1 MANSKDNKRR
11 TKEFDQHNRERDI
24 LQMTFGKI
32 PPQAKDIEE
41 AILGAIMLETFAF
54 DKINEFIHPEVFY
67 VEAHQRI
74 YSAMQR
80 LSSKSQPIDILSVA
94 EELRSTEELEVCGGP
109 YYVTKLT
116 NSVVSSAN
124 IENHGRIVYQKYI
137 QREMIKLGG
146 MLISGGYE
154 DMTDVFDLL
163 DEAET
168 ALYDV
173 SNALHRKNFT
183 EINSLLVEAFKE
195 VETARHSNQHISGVT
210 SGFAS
215 IDQIT
220 YGWQAPDLII
230 LAARPSVGK
239 TALALS
245 LARNAALDRHK
256 PTPVAFFSLEMSGGQ
271 LIKRLMSSESE
282 IPLIKIQRGRME
294 EDEMKK
300 LYQQGIQML
309 ANAKI
314 YIDDTA
320 SMNIFELRAK
330 ARRLKQK
337 HDVGLII
344 VDYLQLMSGTGSS
357 NSRNREQE
365 ISEISRGLKRVAK
378 ELNVPV
384 IALSQ
389 LSREPEKRADKI
401 PQLSDL
407 RESGAI
413 EQDAD
418 IVAFIYRPEYYGIHI
433 DKMGESN
440 PGETHIKFAKN
451 RNGVLDTVKL
461 RAQLWIQKFAEW
473 DAPLL
478 KNQSGK
484 PAAEQTGWTQFLS
497 DEETFK

>member
-1 MANSKDNKRR
+1 MASNNDKKKR
-11 TKEFDQHNRERDI
+11 TKELADQTREREV
-24 LQMTFGKI
+24 LQMTFGKV

-54 DKINEFIHPEVFY
+54 DKVNEMIHPEVFY
-67 VEAHQRI
+67 VYAHQII
-74 YSAMQR
+74 YEAMIR
-80 LSSKSQPIDILSVA
+80 LSVKSQPIDILSVS
-94 EELRSTEELEVCGGP
+94 EELRAMEKLEECGGP

-116 NSVVSSAN
+116 NTVVSSAH
-124 IENHGRIVYQKYI
+124 IENHARIIYQKYI
-137 QREMIKLGG
+137 QREMINLGG
-146 MLISGGYE
+146 KLITGGYE
-154 DMTDVFDLL
+154 DITDVFDLL

-173 SNALHRKNFT
+173 SNALHRKNYVG
-183 EINSLLVEAFKE
+183 IDNLLVKAVQE
-195 VETARHSNQHISGVT
+195 VETARHSNQQISGVT
-210 SGFAS
+210 SGFPS

-220 YGWQAPDLII
+220 YGWQKPDLII

-245 LARNAALDRHK
+245 LARNAALDPFK

-294 EDEMKK
+294 EQDMKD
-300 LYQQGIQML
+300 LYQRGVQML
-309 ANAKI
+309 SNAKI

-337 HDVGLII
+337 HDIGLII

-365 ISEISRGLKRVAK
+365 ISEISRGLKRIAK
-378 ELNVPV
+378 ELDIPV

-433 DKMGESN
+433 DKLGESN

-451 RNGVLDTVKL
+451 RNGVLETVKL
-461 RAQLWIQKFAEW
+461 RAQLWIQKFKEW
-473 DAPLL
+473 DAPIL
-478 KNQSGK
+478 KSQPGQQ
-484 PAAEQTGWTQFLS
+484 PLDQGWTQFIK
-497 DEETFK
+497 EEL

>member
-1 MANSKDNKRR
+1 MANSNDKSKR
-11 TKEFDQHNRERDI
+11 TKELAAKNREREVM
-24 LQMTFGKI
+24 QVTFGKV
-32 PPQAKDIEE
+32 PPQAKDIEQ
-41 AILGAIMLETFAF
+41 AILGAIMLEAYAF
-54 DKINEFIHPEVFY
+54 DKVNEMIHPEVFY
-67 VEAHQRI
+67 VEAHQTI

-80 LSSKSQPIDILSVA
+80 LSAKSQPIDILSVA
-94 EELRSTEELEVCGGP
+94 EELRIMEELEACGGP
-109 YYVTKLT
+109 YYVTTLT
-116 NSVVSSAN
+116 NTVVSSAH
-124 IENHGRIVYQKYI
+124 IENHARIIYQKYI
-137 QREMIKLGG
+137 QREMISLGG
-146 MLISGGYE
+146 KLISGGYE

-173 SNALHRKNFT
+173 SNALHRKNYT
-183 EINSLLVEAFKE
+183 DISRLLVDGLNE
-195 VETARHSNQHISGVT
+195 VNAARHSNQQISGVT
-210 SGFAS
+210 SGFPS

-220 YGWQAPDLII
+220 YGWQSPDLII

-245 LARNAALDRHK
+245 LARNAALCPFR

-271 LIKRLMSSESE
+271 LIKRLMSAESE

-294 EDEMKK
+294 EEDMKT
-300 LYQQGIQML
+300 LFQQGVQIL
-309 ANAKI
+309 SDAKI

-337 HDVGLII
+337 HNIGLII

-433 DKMGESN
+433 DTKGESN

-451 RNGVLDTVKL
+451 RNGVLETVKL
-461 RAQLWIQKFAEW
+461 RAQLWIQKFKEW

-478 KNQSGK
+478 KAQPGQQQPLDK
-484 PAAEQTGWTQFLS
+484 GWTQFIKEDL
-497 DEETFK
+497 